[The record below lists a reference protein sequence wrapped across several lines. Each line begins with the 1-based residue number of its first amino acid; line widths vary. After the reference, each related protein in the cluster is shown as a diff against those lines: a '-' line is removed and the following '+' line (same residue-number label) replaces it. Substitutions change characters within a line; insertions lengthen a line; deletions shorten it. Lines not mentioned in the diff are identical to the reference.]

1 MKRLIFKREVL
12 RRVGLSYP
20 TIWKMMRQGR
30 FPRSRVCGGKS
41 AWLEHEIESWIESRE
56 AIPVGSCWDAQKQTR
71 MSNLEVVPH
80 PDGMAGDEVTEEQ
93 ADQIV
98 DEMFA

>member
-1 MKRLIFKREVL
+1 MSRLIFKREVL

-41 AWLEHEIESWIESRE
+41 AWLEDEIDTWIEGLPIRQLK
-56 AIPVGSCWDAQKQTR
+56 GDAAEPQDDVIQKTV
-71 MSNLEVVPH
+71 SEGN
-80 PDGMAGDEVTEEQ
+80 
-93 ADQIV
+93 
-98 DEMFA
+98 

>member
-20 TIWKMMRQGR
+20 TIWKMMREGR

-41 AWLEHEIESWIESRE
+41 AWLEAEVEAWIEGLPIRQLK
-56 AIPVGSCWDAQKQTR
+56 GDAADPQGAEIHQ
-71 MSNLEVVPH
+71 SASE
-80 PDGMAGDEVTEEQ
+80 GD
-93 ADQIV
+93 
-98 DEMFA
+98 